1 MNNNFVVLD
10 DIPIRIGLE
19 EVFRQLGYPQGGNS
33 SSRMEGKIQ
42 ADLDEVLP
50 LLEPKGAYLW
60 LPEGETKG
68 FELFSGA
75 GGMVLALTTIDSTLE
90 TYSAKLIKSGR
101 SATGLVVDAV
111 GTIAVEQTAD
121 FVEDKIRQDATRYG
135 WKVSRR
141 YAPGY
146 CGWPLEAQRDIFSYF
161 PNTLGI
167 RLTDGCLMKPEK
179 SLSFMCLLS
188 SNGNFQTT
196 EIGDCLNCSQKECPY
211 RKNNR

>member
-1 MNNNFVVLD
+1 MYNNFFVLNN
-10 DIPIRIGLE
+10 IPLRISQE
-19 EVFRQLGYPQGGNS
+19 DVFRQIGHPPGGNS
-33 SSRMEGKIQ
+33 SSRMEAKIQ
-42 ADLDEVLP
+42 ADLEEVLP
-50 LLEPKGAYLW
+50 LLEPKGAYVW
-60 LPEGETKG
+60 LPQGETKG
-68 FELFSGA
+68 FELFSWA
-75 GGMVLALTTIDSTLE
+75 GGMVLALATIDSTLE
-90 TYSAKLIKSGR
+90 TYSAKMIESGR

-121 FVEDKIRQDATRYG
+121 FVEDKIRQDAALGG

-167 RLTDGCLMKPEK
+167 RLSDGCLMKPEK

-188 SNGNFQTT
+188 SNGDFGTA

-211 RKNNR
+211 RKDNR